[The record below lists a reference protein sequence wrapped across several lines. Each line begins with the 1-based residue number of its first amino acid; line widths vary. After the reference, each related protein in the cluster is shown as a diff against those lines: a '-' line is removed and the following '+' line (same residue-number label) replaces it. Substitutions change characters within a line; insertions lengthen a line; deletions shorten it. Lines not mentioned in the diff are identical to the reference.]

1 MSDVLTAVVID
12 DSPVIRA
19 LLAGLL
25 RRQGMRVLDAR
36 DGDSGLALAASER
49 PALICVDLMLPN
61 TSGLDVCRALRAT
74 PATADAGIVVISA
87 RPYPQDRAAAL
98 EAGAD
103 AFLSKPV
110 DTLMLDTTVRNVL
123 WTRRAQRRVS

>member
-1 MSDVLTAVVID
+1 MSDVLTALVID
-12 DSPVIRA
+12 DSPVVRS

-25 RRQGMRVLDAR
+25 RRQGMRVLEAR
-36 DGDSGLALAASER
+36 DGESGLAQAVAQQ
-49 PALICVDLMLPN
+49 PALICVDLMLPH
-61 TSGLDVCRALRAT
+61 TSGLDVCRMLRST
-74 PATADAGIVVISA
+74 PETAGAAVVVISA

-110 DTLMLDTTVRNVL
+110 DSLTLDTTVRNVL